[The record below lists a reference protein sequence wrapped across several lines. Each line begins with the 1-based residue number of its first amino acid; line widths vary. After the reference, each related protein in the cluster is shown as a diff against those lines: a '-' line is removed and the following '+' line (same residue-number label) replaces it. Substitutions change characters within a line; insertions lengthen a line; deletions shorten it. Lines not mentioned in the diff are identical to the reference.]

1 MQPGNVFSE
10 QSPSMAF
17 IEVRQV
23 TKTYQTRGEPVA
35 ALMPISFDVQAGE
48 FVSIVGPSGCGKS
61 TLMLLLAGLLEYS
74 SGEIFINGHKV
85 TKPQTDIGIVFQ
97 SAVLVDWRNVL
108 DNVLLQI
115 EMRQLPTKNYKARA
129 LELLASV
136 GLSGFEKRYPY
147 ELSGGMQQRTSIC
160 RALIHDPLLLLM
172 DEPFGALDA
181 LTREQI
187 RADLEHLMM
196 STRKTVVFVTHSIP
210 EAIQLSDRVIV
221 MGPRP
226 GYVESI
232 IDIELPRPRS
242 VEVRSDQRYLHYQQ
256 QITDIFFARGV
267 LRR

>member
-1 MQPGNVFSE
+1 
-10 QSPSMAF
+10 
-17 IEVRQV
+17 
-23 TKTYQTRGEPVA
+23 
-35 ALMPISFDVQAGE
+35 
-48 FVSIVGPSGCGKS
+48 
-61 TLMLLLAGLLEYS
+61 MLLLAGLLDYS
-74 SGEIFINGHKV
+74 SGEISINGHKV

-97 SAVLVDWRNVL
+97 NAVLVDWRNVL

-115 EMRQLPTKNYKARA
+115 EMRRLPTKAYRPRA

-136 GLSGFEKRYPY
+136 GLNGFEQRYPY

-187 RADLEHLMM
+187 RVDLEHLMM
-196 STRKTVVFVTHSIP
+196 STRKTVIFVTHSIP

-226 GYVESI
+226 GYIETI
-232 IDIELPRPRS
+232 IDIDLPRPRS
-242 VEVRSDQRYLHYQQ
+242 INVRSDRRYLDYQQ
-256 QITDIFFARGV
+256 QITDIFFAKGILSR
-267 LRR
+267 